1 MNKNF
6 SVRVAENTDIEVLI
20 ELLRQLFSIEED
32 FVFDAGK
39 QRAGLELMMRD
50 CNSRRIFVAEAEN
63 KVIGMISGQTLV
75 STAEGGL
82 SVLVEDVVVD
92 EKYRRAGIGKALL
105 KRLDSWAAEKGAKR
119 MQLLADLGNNKAL
132 DFYRSLNWAGTK
144 LICLQKKGV

>member
-50 CNSRRIFVAEAEN
+50 CNRTAIVA
-63 KVIGMISGQTLV
+63 GYL
-75 STAEGGL
+75 
-82 SVLVEDVVVD
+82 
-92 EKYRRAGIGKALL
+92 
-105 KRLDSWAAEKGAKR
+105 
-119 MQLLADLGNNKAL
+119 
-132 DFYRSLNWAGTK
+132 
-144 LICLQKKGV
+144 